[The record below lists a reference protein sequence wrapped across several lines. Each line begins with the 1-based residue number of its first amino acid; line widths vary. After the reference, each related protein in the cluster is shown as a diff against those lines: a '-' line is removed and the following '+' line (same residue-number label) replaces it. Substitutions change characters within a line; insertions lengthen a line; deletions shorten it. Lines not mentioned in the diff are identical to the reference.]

1 LRCSLCFKRAP
12 WRLSHACTLSRVE
25 TLPSREGSAWHG
37 CLRCPLCFKRARRR
51 PSHACTLS
59 RVETLPSQRLVSLE
73 GSACHG
79 CLRCPLCFK
88 RAPRRPSHACTLSR
102 VETLPSQGLVS
113 LEGSAYL
120 ARNRA
125 IRCSTAEAVISC
137 HGRTFL
143 GVAAARAR
151 SGRRGQ
157 ADVTAAT
164 APAVLRRDD
173 GLFAVAW
180 PPWSW
185 WGPPVSEK
193 EDSLQLMRAGRPPRR
208 ARPRLINLRG
218 GKSGGFLP

>member
-1 LRCSLCFKRAP
+1 MQRGMG
-12 WRLSHACTLSRVE
+12 AC
-25 TLPSREGSAWHG
+25 G
-37 CLRCPLCFKRARRR
+37 ARF
-51 PSHACTLS
+51 
-59 RVETLPSQRLVSLE
+59 VS
-73 GSACHG
+73 
-79 CLRCPLCFK
+79 K

-102 VETLPSQGLVS
+102 AKIVLSLGLVPLEGSTWYGCLRCPLCFKQAPRRPSHACTLSRAETLSSQGLVP
-113 LEGSAYL
+113 LGGSAYL

-125 IRCSTAEAVISC
+125 IKFSAVEAVISRR
-137 HGRTFL
+137 GRAFL

-157 ADVTAAT
+157 EDVTAAT
-164 APAVLRRDD
+164 VPAILRRDD

-180 PPWSW
+180 PPRSW

-218 GKSGGFLP
+218 GENGGFLP